1 MYTWL
6 FSLFLPLPSLV
17 ALVPPDLDADPQTLE
32 LVQTLERSGFPVQ
45 WEQPP
50 VWGTYGLLEVKERSI
65 WINPV
70 VFELGIARPTI
81 VHEAVHAVQFCAAA
95 AQNSSS
101 LPQSIEDLSPL
112 GLGITPSPLVR
123 PYILRYSNS
132 QRRQLELEAYAL
144 QAEPDGVD
152 RAIELLQDYCNVLP
166 NP

>member
-1 MYTWL
+1 MSLWL
-6 FSLFLPLPSLV
+6 FSLLV
-17 ALVPPDLDADPQTLE
+17 AVTPSVPPELGSDPQITQ
-32 LVQTLERSGFPVQ
+32 LVETLERLGFPVR

-70 VFELGIARPTI
+70 VFELGIAQPTI
-81 VHEAVHAVQFCAAA
+81 VHEAVHAVQCCAAA
-95 AQNSSS
+95 AQAPS

-123 PYILRYSNS
+123 PYILQYSNS

-144 QAEPDGVD
+144 QAEPDRVD
-152 RAIELLQDYCNVLP
+152 RAIELLEQYCKTF
-166 NP
+166 

>member
-1 MYTWL
+1 MSPWL
-6 FSLFLPLPSLV
+6 VSLLV
-17 ALVPPDLDADPQTLE
+17 ALTPSMAPAPPDLAADPPTLE
-32 LVQTLERSGFPVQ
+32 LVETLERSGFPVH

-50 VWGTYGLLEVKERSI
+50 VWGTYGLLAVQERAI

-95 AQNSSS
+95 AQTPSAI
-101 LPQSIEDLSPL
+101 PQSIEDLSPL

-123 PYILRYSNS
+123 PYILQYSNS

-152 RAIELLQDYCNVLP
+152 RAIELLETYCKTF
-166 NP
+166 

>member
-1 MYTWL
+1 MSLWL
-6 FSLFLPLPSLV
+6 FSLLV
-17 ALVPPDLDADPQTLE
+17 AVTPSVPPELGSDPQTTQ
-32 LVQTLERSGFPVQ
+32 LVETLERSGFPVR

-70 VFELGIARPTI
+70 VFELGIAQPTI

-95 AQNSSS
+95 AQAPS

-123 PYILRYSNS
+123 PYILQYSNS

-144 QAEPDGVD
+144 QAEPDRVD
-152 RAIELLQDYCNVLP
+152 RAIELLEQYCKTF
-166 NP
+166 